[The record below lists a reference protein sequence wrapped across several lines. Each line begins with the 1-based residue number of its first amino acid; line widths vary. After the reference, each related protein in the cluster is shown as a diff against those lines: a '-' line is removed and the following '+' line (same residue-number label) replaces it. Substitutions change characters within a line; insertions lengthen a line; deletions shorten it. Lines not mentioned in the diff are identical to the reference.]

1 MAPRKGT
8 KKPAYEGLTLE
19 MLEKLKTQA
28 ILMEDRINIMARSA
42 WIKTANCATLN

>member
-19 MLEKLKTQA
+19 MNEKLNPKA
-28 ILMEDRINIMARSA
+28 IHKEGRKNNMGEEC
-42 WIKTANCATLN
+42 KE